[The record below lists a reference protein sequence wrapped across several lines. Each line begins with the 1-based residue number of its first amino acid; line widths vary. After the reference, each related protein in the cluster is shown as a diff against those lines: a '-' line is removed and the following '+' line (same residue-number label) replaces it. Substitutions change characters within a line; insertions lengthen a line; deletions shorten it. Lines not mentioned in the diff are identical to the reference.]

1 MKTAK
6 TGVKLNF
13 IDKSREKMPGNNP
26 KKYAF
31 LELQRSAFTTDN
43 WYILGGVLLL
53 NGRDRGILA
62 ILGKPYIEKLV

>member
-1 MKTAK
+1 LKTAK

-13 IDKSREKMPGNNP
+13 IDKSREKMLGNNP

-43 WYILGGVLLL
+43 
-53 NGRDRGILA
+53 
-62 ILGKPYIEKLV
+62 